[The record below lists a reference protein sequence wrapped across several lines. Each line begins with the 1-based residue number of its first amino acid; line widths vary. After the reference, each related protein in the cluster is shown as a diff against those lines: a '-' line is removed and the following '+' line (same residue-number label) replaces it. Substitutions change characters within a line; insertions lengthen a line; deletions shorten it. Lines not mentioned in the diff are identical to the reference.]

1 MMPDQDDTTANVWRW
16 RFLAAFLIIL
26 SALLHV
32 SYLASDAALDLAPD
46 EAHYWDW
53 SRHLDWS
60 YYSKGPLVALL
71 IRGGCELA
79 GGLSEDLTASQM
91 LAVRLPAV
99 VCGSLLLISLYVLT
113 KQVFDNERLAAGVVA
128 CALTLPVIGVGSTL
142 ITIDSPYTC
151 CWGWALVACYRAIY
165 RGSFGAWLVTG
176 LLVGVGILAKY
187 TMVLFLPSV
196 GLFLLTSRERR
207 VQLIRPG
214 FWIMTGVAALCCL
227 PILLWNWQQ
236 GWPTLRHVEG
246 LAGGH
251 GALGIKWLG
260 PLTYVATQCG
270 LFLVYWFVAWV
281 AALFV
286 FRPWAKEGKRTAY
299 LWWMS
304 VPMFATFLAFSFKT
318 GGGEPNWPV
327 TAYISGLVLAVA
339 WIAKQLASASDW
351 QRRVSLASLLIVCGL
366 GLALNGIMHRSVWV
380 YPLLDKV
387 VGQPTAQQPLPI
399 RRFDPTCRLRGWRQA
414 LAEAVDKVRRE
425 QRLTDEEPVLACT
438 SWALP
443 GELGFYCEGHPSV
456 YSLGLPLGDRHSQYD
471 LWHPNPID
479 DPSAFAGRT
488 FLIVG
493 AYAAD
498 SLKAGFETMEEPRIV
513 THYEQGRPVA
523 QWVITVAHGYKGF
536 DKVAMGANKAF

>member
-1 MMPDQDDTTANVWRW
+1 MPNQDYRINNVWLW
-16 RFLAAFLIIL
+16 RSLAAFLILL
-26 SALLHV
+26 SAFLHV
-32 SYLASDAALDLAPD
+32 GYLASDAALDLAPD

-79 GGLSEDLTASQM
+79 GPLSIDLTENQM

-99 VCGSLLLISLYVLT
+99 LCGSLLLVSLYVLT
-113 KQVFDNERLAAGVVA
+113 KQVFENERLAAGVVA

-165 RGSFGAWLVTG
+165 RGSLGSWLVTG
-176 LLVGVGILAKY
+176 LLVGVGIMAKY

-196 GLFLLTSRERR
+196 GLFLLTSREHR

-227 PILLWNWQQ
+227 PIVVWNWQQ

-251 GALGIKWLG
+251 GASGIKWLG
-260 PLTYVATQCG
+260 PLTYVGTQCS
-270 LFLVYWFVAWV
+270 LFLVYWFLVWAT
-281 AALFV
+281 ALFV
-286 FRPWAKEGKRTAY
+286 FRPWAKEGGRTAY
-299 LWWMS
+299 LWWLS
-304 VPMFATFLAFSFKT
+304 VPMFVTFLAFSLKT

-339 WIAKQLASASDW
+339 WITKQLDSASVW

-366 GLALNGIMHRSVWV
+366 GLALNGIMHRSVCIH
-380 YPLLDKV
+380 PLLDKL

-399 RRFDPTCRLRGWRQA
+399 RRFDPTCRLRGWHA
-414 LAEAVDKVRRE
+414 LAQAVDKVRR
-425 QRLTDEEPVLACT
+425 RLRATDSEPILACT

-443 GELGFYCEGHPSV
+443 GELGFYCEGNPPV

-471 LWHPNPID
+471 LWHPNPIS

-488 FLIVG
+488 FVIVSN
-493 AYAAD
+493 YAVD
-498 SLKAGFETMEEPRIV
+498 PLKPAFTSVEEPIIV

-523 QWVITVAHGYKGF
+523 QWVVTVAHGFKGF
-536 DKVAMGANKAF
+536 DNATMVGNKAF